1 VTIDAATPSTGGADD
16 VRATAPDAAPDDA
29 PPEQTTPDTVTEARV
44 PVADVTRDVVAA
56 VALLAALA
64 LPWSFGTHAADH
76 VEAVLS
82 TVVALLV
89 LPLPY
94 LARAGALPKGWTV
107 STTRTVR
114 LWAALPFV
122 VVAVV
127 YIVLDLVN
135 GAHPLQTHGV
145 GTGLGLGLA
154 GALLAAQPR
163 RSELGPVDEDRAA
176 PGLWRG
182 VLAVLGAVVAVG
194 AVVALVIFFVDAP
207 SVSGD
212 DVFLALCVTLATFAL
227 GVLPAWG
234 AFSKDEAWRTVL
246 VGVGSALGILFLV
259 GSGGLRGLLTV
270 ESLHGLRFGLVLV
283 PAQAAVVA
291 GAAFAR
297 SLRAAPGYAERED
310 AALDDSGSDDAASEV
325 SASEVSASDV
335 SVSGDTVSGDTVVL
349 VSRAVVTRTLLV
361 LWITAALVAI
371 SSAFSMAEGARGGAV
386 VVSLVATGL
395 VAVLAGLTW
404 FRVRSGASGVD
415 GAALAALVTVS
426 SVVIG
431 TVAVVVDSRERAGV
445 PIDVA
450 MVAYGLPAILAVAL
464 ASAAGRAWW
473 SQTRATAAASSA
485 AYVWAPRPRA
495 TPRVALTPVAV
506 PARPSRPVDDE
517 KASVEP
523 ASERAPLTQPAA
535 EAAATERPQPEPV
548 ATSSTPTAGEPRKND
563 VIDKVDEVDE
573 QTVVRRSWESVPRES
588 VPSAAPTAPVSS
600 DDLGATAVL
609 QPVRP
614 DPVVA
619 EAGFTADQA
628 SDPSTSLEDLAK
640 IAEHAPSLRPYVA
653 SNPSTYSAL
662 LEWLG
667 GLGDPAVD
675 RALDAR
681 PDRRR

>member
-163 RSELGPVDEDRAA
+163 RSEL
-176 PGLWRG
+176 
-182 VLAVLGAVVAVG
+182 VAVG